1 MAGWPHYRMQGE
13 YGAGI
18 KQRTGAQVGKTER
31 GVTNGRGDDGR
42 SDRRIDKADLQHAVM
57 QKLKSGE

>member
-1 MAGWPHYRMQGE
+1 MQGE

-42 SDRRIDKADLQHAVM
+42 SDRRIDKADLQHAVN